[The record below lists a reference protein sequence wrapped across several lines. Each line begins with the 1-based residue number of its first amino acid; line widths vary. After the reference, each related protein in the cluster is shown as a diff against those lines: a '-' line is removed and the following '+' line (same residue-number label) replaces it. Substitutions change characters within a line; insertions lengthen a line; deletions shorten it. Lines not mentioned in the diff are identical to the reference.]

1 MRGGRNITADMAE
14 SKGNR
19 NSFAGKVA
27 TPKTAGTSTPPAQT
41 LPDTMEA
48 LGKAIGARYV
58 QGECTDP
65 AEATAKV
72 TC

>member
-1 MRGGRNITADMAE
+1 MADSN

-27 TPKTAGTSTPPAQT
+27 TPKPAGTSTPPAQAI
-41 LPDTMEA
+41 PDSMEA
-48 LGKAIGARYV
+48 LGRAIGARYV
-58 QGECTDP
+58 FLYAMAPSNRLGEQL
-65 AEATAKV
+65 

>member
-1 MRGGRNITADMAE
+1 MAD
-14 SKGNR
+14 SKR

-27 TPKTAGTSTPPAQT
+27 TPKTTGASTPPAQA

-58 QGECTDP
+58 
-65 AEATAKV
+65 
-72 TC
+72 